1 MLYDREIRLEIKL
14 AEPYPKTG
22 YRGNLNVQNLR
33 IQFSVLKTISQ
44 STNTCTV
51 RIYNLSPTNRDQLG
65 NLGNEINLYAGY
77 KRNGGSQLLFTGTN
91 TDFQIA
97 YNGNDVITEL
107 TCSDGEKILT
117 LQTVK
122 VSFVANTQVKTIIQN
137 VADQIGIDTVFFGE
151 SENLTFA
158 SGYSDQGLAGT
169 LLTDLC
175 NKINMR
181 WTIQNGNLYILKIN
195 AGNLKVP
202 YEINKFTGLVGIPD
216 NFLDKDYYLYNE
228 LPENVN
234 PREGYK
240 IKSLLRPEILPSDN
254 INLKSER
261 LKIDNLFYVI
271 SARHNGD
278 NYDNEFTSTFEVV
291 PR

>member
-1 MLYDREIRLEIKL
+1 MLYDREIKLEIKL
-14 AEPYPKTG
+14 AEPYPQTG

-33 IQFSVLKTISQ
+33 IQFSVLKTIAQ

-51 RIYNLSPTNRDQLG
+51 RIYNLSPTNRNQLG
-65 NLGNEINLYAGY
+65 NLGNEINLFAGY
-77 KRNGGSQLLFTGTN
+77 KMNGGSQLIFKGTN

-97 YNGNDVITEL
+97 YSGNDVITEL

-117 LQTVK
+117 LKTVK
-122 VSFVANTQVKTIIQN
+122 VSFVANTDVRTIIQN
-137 VADQIGIDTVFFGE
+137 VADQISIDTVFFGE
-151 SENLTFA
+151 SENLTFSSA
-158 SGYSDQGLAGT
+158 YSNQGLAGN

-181 WTIQNGNLYILKIN
+181 WTIQNGNLYILKID
-195 AGNLKVP
+195 AGNFKLP
-202 YEINKFTGLVGIPD
+202 YEINKQTGLIGIPD

-234 PREGYK
+234 PREGFK
-240 IKSLLRPEILPSDN
+240 IRTLLRPEILPSDN
-254 INLKSER
+254 IKLKSER
-261 LKIDNLFYVI
+261 LQLDALFYVI

-278 NYDNEFTSTFEVV
+278 NFDNEFTSTFEVV
-291 PR
+291 PK